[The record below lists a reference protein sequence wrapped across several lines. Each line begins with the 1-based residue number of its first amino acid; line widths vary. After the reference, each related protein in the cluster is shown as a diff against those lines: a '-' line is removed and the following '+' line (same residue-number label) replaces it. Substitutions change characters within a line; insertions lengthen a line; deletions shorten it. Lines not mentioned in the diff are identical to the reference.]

1 MFKASVQHETPFFNV
16 HNQNSLTSCIFEFIK
31 LLKFVD
37 EWVNVQGRES
47 FQGTNP
53 FPHLLAYPST
63 SAFFPTSLLLFI
75 LLYWTPNFSNQPILL
90 FSTFPPLPPH
100 TYQALFPKRIL
111 SLEIIL
117 VSMLFVP
124 SLTLR

>member
-1 MFKASVQHETPFFNV
+1 MFKASVQHETSFFNV

-75 LLYWTPNFSNQPILL
+75 LLYCLPELQTSQTNL
-90 FSTFPPLPPH
+90 FSCSPH
-100 TYQALFPKRIL
+100 STIAPTYISGSFPKENFLPRNNLGINAIC
-111 SLEIIL
+111 S
-117 VSMLFVP
+117 
-124 SLTLR
+124 

>member
-1 MFKASVQHETPFFNV
+1 MFKASVQHETSFFNV

-63 SAFFPTSLLLFI
+63 LPSFLYPSFFSSSCIASQNSKLLRPTYSPVLHI
-75 LLYWTPNFSNQPILL
+75 PTIAP
-90 FSTFPPLPPH
+90 
-100 TYQALFPKRIL
+100 TYISSSFPKEN
-111 SLEIIL
+111 SLPRNNLGINAIC
-117 VSMLFVP
+117 S
-124 SLTLR
+124 